1 MKQLQSQVDL
11 KTDAVNV
18 PSTEQRNGQS
28 FYESGQMRRAK
39 MHAARLIESI
49 DGYNTLPPSL
59 QRLVE
64 ACFVLETTDSRI
76 LAAYLKQKPAVI
88 RMDFQK
94 ICTILGE
101 KFALQKMHQPAS
113 LVVNC
118 VVLRCFVLGNVK

>member
-101 KFALQKMHQPAS
+101 KFALQTMHQPAS
-113 LVVNC
+113 PS
-118 VVLRCFVLGNVK
+118 REFA

>member
-1 MKQLQSQVDL
+1 MKQSQVSL
-11 KTDAVNV
+11 KMDAVDA
-18 PSTEQRNGQS
+18 PSIQQRSGQS

-39 MHAARLIESI
+39 LHAARLIESI
-49 DGYNTLPPSL
+49 DGYNTLPLSL

-94 ICTILGE
+94 ICIILGE
-101 KFALQKMHQPAS
+101 KFALQKIHQPAS
-113 LVVNC
+113 PSDSE
-118 VVLRCFVLGNVK
+118 FA

>member
-1 MKQLQSQVDL
+1 MKQLQSQIDL
-11 KTDAVNV
+11 KTDVVNTSSV
-18 PSTEQRNGQS
+18 KQRNTQS

-39 MHAARLIESI
+39 LHAARLIESI

-94 ICTILGE
+94 ICIILGE
-101 KFALQKMHQPAS
+101 KFALQKMHPPINS
-113 LVVNC
+113 SHK
-118 VVLRCFVLGNVK
+118 FF

>member
-49 DGYNTLPPSL
+49 DGYNALPPSL

-88 RMDFQK
+88 RMDLQK
-94 ICTILGE
+94 ICTILGGE
-101 KFALQKMHQPAS
+101 SALQKMHQLTPPSHEFA
-113 LVVNC
+113 
-118 VVLRCFVLGNVK
+118 